1 MGPAAATASP
11 GSGNGIPQ
19 RQRDPQ
25 RQRHPPAARTYPD
38 PSERVSWKKVRVSNL
53 HVNRAQGSISM
64 SQNRKILKVISL
76 VQALVGLA
84 AIIAGVLAIMNG
96 QDDAGTFVVFG
107 TTIDASLGAII
118 VGVLG
123 IATGVLTFA
132 SCGLG
137 IQGANRP
144 SSLGAHAPA
153 SVGALVLGILTTIFG
168 CSASLSLAIIAGI
181 AAVLA
186 LFAVM
191 YDGRVRKE
199 LDR

>member
-1 MGPAAATASP
+1 
-11 GSGNGIPQ
+11 
-19 RQRDPQ
+19 
-25 RQRHPPAARTYPD
+25 
-38 PSERVSWKKVRVSNL
+38 
-53 HVNRAQGSISM
+53 M

-84 AIIAGVLAIMNG
+84 AIIAGALAIMNG
-96 QDDAGTFVVFG
+96 QDDAGAFVVFG
-107 TTIDASLGAII
+107 TTIDASLGAMI

-144 SSLGAHAPA
+144 SSLGAHVPA

-168 CSASLSLAIIAGI
+168 CSASLPLAIIAGV

>member
-1 MGPAAATASP
+1 
-11 GSGNGIPQ
+11 
-19 RQRDPQ
+19 
-25 RQRHPPAARTYPD
+25 
-38 PSERVSWKKVRVSNL
+38 
-53 HVNRAQGSISM
+53 M

-76 VQALVGLA
+76 AQALVGLA
-84 AIIAGVLAIMNG
+84 TIIAGVLAIMNG

-107 TTIDASLGAII
+107 TTIDASLGA
-118 VGVLG
+118 
-123 IATGVLTFA
+123 
-132 SCGLG
+132 
-137 IQGANRP
+137 
-144 SSLGAHAPA
+144 HAPA

-168 CSASLSLAIIAGI
+168 CSASLPLAIIAGV

>member
-1 MGPAAATASP
+1 
-11 GSGNGIPQ
+11 
-19 RQRDPQ
+19 
-25 RQRHPPAARTYPD
+25 
-38 PSERVSWKKVRVSNL
+38 
-53 HVNRAQGSISM
+53 M

-96 QDDAGTFVVFG
+96 QDDTGTFAVFG
-107 TTIDASLGAII
+107 TTIDASLGAMI

-168 CSASLSLAIIAGI
+168 CSASLPLAIIAGV

>member
-1 MGPAAATASP
+1 
-11 GSGNGIPQ
+11 
-19 RQRDPQ
+19 
-25 RQRHPPAARTYPD
+25 
-38 PSERVSWKKVRVSNL
+38 
-53 HVNRAQGSISM
+53 M

-96 QDDAGTFVVFG
+96 QDDAGAFVVFG
-107 TTIDASLGAII
+107 TTIDASLGAMI

-144 SSLGAHAPA
+144 SSLGAHVPA

-168 CSASLSLAIIAGI
+168 CSASLPPAIIAGV

>member
-1 MGPAAATASP
+1 MAAGLAAAASP
-11 GSGNGIPQ
+11 GGGAKPGGGI
-19 RQRDPQ
+19 
-25 RQRHPPAARTYPD
+25 PAARAYPD
-38 PSERVSWKKVRVSNL
+38 PSERVSWIKVRASNL

-76 VQALVGLA
+76 AQALVGLA

-96 QDDAGTFVVFG
+96 QDDTGTFVVFG
-107 TTIDASLGAII
+107 TTIDASLGAMI
-118 VGVLG
+118 VGALG

-168 CSASLSLAIIAGI
+168 CSASLPLAIIAGV